1 MPNWYFYFVYGGTM
15 RVIGVVGYKNSGKTT
30 LIEEVL
36 KHSDKKIAV
45 IKHTEKDVEVDKKET
60 DTYRLS
66 KAGAKVTI
74 LATDNKTVVFTNR
87 MNLENILSM
96 LLDYSVDFV
105 IIEGFKE
112 ALKRLNIPKIVM
124 LKDKEGSDLID
135 DHTAMVIENYNY
147 NIEDVLNVIY
157 EKAVI
162 PTMNLNCK
170 HCGYNCKTFV
180 KAVVKG
186 EAKWD
191 DCVLAN
197 GVKIIVDGK
206 IIPAVPFVS
215 KIVGNTIKAMIETLK
230 GVDNPK
236 SIRIEIDT
244 SKIKNQ

>member
-1 MPNWYFYFVYGGTM
+1 M
-15 RVIGVVGYKNSGKTT
+15 RVIGVIGYKDSGKTR
-30 LIEEVL
+30 LIEDIL
-36 KHSDKKIAV
+36 KYSDKRIAV
-45 IKHTEKDVEVDKKET
+45 IKHTKEDVEVDREGS
-60 DTYRLS
+60 DTYRVS
-66 KAGAKVTI
+66 NAGSVVTV
-74 LATDNKTVVFTNR
+74 LASDSKTVFFTNR
-87 MNLENILSM
+87 MDLEQILAD
-96 LLDYSVDFV
+96 LFNYDVDFV

-124 LKDKEGSDLID
+124 LRDGEGSDLID
-135 DHTAMVIENYNY
+135 EHTAMVIENCNY
-147 NIEDVLNVIY
+147 NIDEVLKVIY
-157 EKAVI
+157 EKAII

-180 KAVVKG
+180 KAVVEG

-191 DCVLAN
+191 DCVLAK

>member
-1 MPNWYFYFVYGGTM
+1 M
-15 RVIGVVGYKNSGKTT
+15 RVIGVIGYKDSGKTT
-30 LIEEVL
+30 LIEEIL
-36 KHSDKKIAV
+36 KQSDKKIAV
-45 IKHTEKDVEVDKKET
+45 IKHAGEDIEVDREKT

-66 KAGAKVTI
+66 NAGAKVTV
-74 LATDNKTVVFTNR
+74 LSTDSKTVFFTGK
-87 MNLENILSM
+87 MDLENILAELS
-96 LLDYSVDFV
+96 DYDIDFV

-124 LKDKEGSDLID
+124 LKDKEGSELID
-135 DHTAMVIENYNY
+135 EHTAMVIEDYNY
-147 NIEDVLNVIY
+147 NIDDVLKIIY
-157 EKAVI
+157 EKATI

-191 DCVLAN
+191 DCVLAK
-197 GVKIIVDGK
+197 GIKIIVDGK

-215 KIVGNTIKAMIETLK
+215 KIVGNTIKAMVESLK

-236 SIRIEIDT
+236 TIKVVIDI
-244 SKIKNQ
+244 SKIK